1 MSGVAAII
9 GQLVHVNSIVEET
22 QGDIRGASERM
33 QSARG
38 QALGINED
46 YPSTTLTE
54 ICGAMNHV
62 QEDMESVSELLAGI
76 TERIQ
81 SYIGILQA

>member
-1 MSGVAAII
+1 MSSIAAII
-9 GQLVHVNSIVEET
+9 GQLVHVNSIIEET

-38 QALGINED
+38 QTLGINED

-62 QEDMESVSELLAGI
+62 QEDMESVAEILAGI
-76 TERIQ
+76 NERIQ
-81 SYIGILQA
+81 SYVGVLQA